1 MCSALLFESHLPI
14 HQQGKKEVKV
24 FHLVAVAFVGTAF
37 FVREVELQEV
47 VVVEGFGEGF
57 EG

>member
-1 MCSALLFESHLPI
+1 VGDIFFRVI
-14 HQQGKKEVKV
+14 
-24 FHLVAVAFVGTAF
+24 FHLAAAAFVGAAF
-37 FVREVELQEV
+37 FIREVELQEI